1 MEHHHCYWLNH
12 LFLCHLY
19 HSKRS
24 KYQRVPSQTPDY
36 ALTIQF
42 RAQEQDVQMIS
53 SAGFRSTQKRFTWP
67 KCVAHQAMNLGDVYA
82 NRTSIAFN
90 HTHTHIY
97 IYICM
102 YINSF
107 ISHRHTHTYTYMHAC
122 MHTDRRTD
130 RQTDRHPCMHV
141 HTQIYIYIYICI
153 PLESCLYTWVLPQ
166 NREKTAGS
174 LGDVHR

>member
-90 HTHTHIY
+90 HTHTHV
-97 IYICM
+97 YICM

-107 ISHRHTHTYTYMHAC
+107 ISHRHTH
-122 MHTDRRTD
+122 
-130 RQTDRHPCMHV
+130 RHPCMPV
-141 HTQIYIYIYICI
+141 HTQIYIYIYMCI